1 MVNGIIMPTDRV
13 RPIIPQHFICLTVLG
28 KVPLLVM
35 MLVRVNIINFEI
47 TSQKA
52 EILMIRYPLLTTY
65 FLPTTAMIEST
76 ELLLISDLEACPSA
90 SPFFLIASH
99 TQCFSFID
107 RPHESNFIRNL
118 HWLVSVMTN

>member
-1 MVNGIIMPTDRV
+1 MPTERV

-28 KVPLLVM
+28 KAPLLVM

-65 FLPTTAMIEST
+65 FLPTVMIEST
-76 ELLLISDLEACPSA
+76 ELLLISDLECLSL
-90 SPFFLIASH
+90 SLSFL
-99 TQCFSFID
+99 FD
-107 RPHESNFIRNL
+107 RISY
-118 HWLVSVMTN
+118 SVFLLY